1 MPKSFVHR
9 CKYIMDKKEIR
20 QELILKRKSIDKSEK
35 IIYDKRISRLIIGT
49 SFFEEA
55 RNVLVFAST
64 SDEFDTNHIVKA
76 CRERN
81 KKVFYPRCTD
91 KNGNM
96 DFFEVSCESDLSIG
110 MFEIFEPTKKCK
122 KYVPEKNDI
131 VIVPALSVDS
141 RFYRIGY
148 GRGYY
153 DRFLKDF
160 QGVSI
165 CPCYDEMLADILP
178 ADEFDI
184 KIDVLVTQRI
194 VRRSYCE

>member
-9 CKYIMDKKEIR
+9 CKYIMDKKKLR

-81 KKVFYPRCTD
+81 KKVF
-91 KNGNM
+91 
-96 DFFEVSCESDLSIG
+96 FFECLFIVKTVFLYIYK
-110 MFEIFEPTKKCK
+110 TKEYNC
-122 KYVPEKNDI
+122 
-131 VIVPALSVDS
+131 
-141 RFYRIGY
+141 
-148 GRGYY
+148 
-153 DRFLKDF
+153 
-160 QGVSI
+160 
-165 CPCYDEMLADILP
+165 
-178 ADEFDI
+178 
-184 KIDVLVTQRI
+184 
-194 VRRSYCE
+194 